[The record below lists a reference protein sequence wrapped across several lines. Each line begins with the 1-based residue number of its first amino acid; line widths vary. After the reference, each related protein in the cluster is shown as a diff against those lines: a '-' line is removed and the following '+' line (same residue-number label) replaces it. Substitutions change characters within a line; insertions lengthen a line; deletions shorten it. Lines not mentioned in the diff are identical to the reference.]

1 MTRIQKPIANAHV
14 KLIDENGQIIA
25 EQFVG
30 IDAVYRFDE
39 NIKCSVKYSIEA
51 IQIYQ
56 VGVQNKVEVQL
67 PDSSGEVKK
76 DLILDWASDCIP
88 NDLICLI
95 NINPILFDL
104 DKYYINPRAAKQLRK
119 VYAAM
124 VRYPNLNI
132 FIAHI
137 QTLEG
142 LMNIIIGFQSIE
154 QFLPKTG

>member
-1 MTRIQKPIANAHV
+1 MLTCAASKRRLFIFKIELICLFIENHNFDQRANNASFKNTKKPIANAHV

-51 IQIYQ
+51 SKLPGY
-56 VGVQNKVEVQL
+56 VQNKVEVQL

-88 NDLICLI
+88 DDLICLL

-104 DKYYINPRAAKQLRK
+104 DK
-119 VYAAM
+119 
-124 VRYPNLNI
+124 
-132 FIAHI
+132 
-137 QTLEG
+137 
-142 LMNIIIGFQSIE
+142 
-154 QFLPKTG
+154 